1 MEKPII
7 IAHRGASAY
16 RPEHTLE
23 SYRLAVEMGADFI
36 EPDLVSTKDGHLI
49 ARHDNVLNLTTDVA
63 NREAFADRKA
73 QKTIDGESVEGWFS
87 EDFTLE
93 EIKTMRAVERIP
105 DLRPANTEYDGQYG
119 IPTLQEIITLVREL
133 EAEHGRTIGIY
144 IETKHP
150 SHFAAEG
157 LAMEPALLEILHE
170 AGYTTNDAPIFL
182 QSFEV
187 SNLKWM
193 RQRTELP
200 LVQLLWLDEKPVD
213 VMLAGGDLTY
223 EHMATAEGLKE
234 VAEYADGVGPAKFML
249 FEISMMDLMGGEV
262 DLMSTEPNS
271 FVHDAHAA
279 GLQVHPYTF
288 RAENAFLPP
297 SLRSSDQEDLPGLL
311 EDEILMFMQQGV
323 DGLFTDNPDIGVKA
337 KKRFLESN

>member
-7 IAHRGASAY
+7 IAHRGASGY

-23 SYRLAVEMGADFI
+23 SYRLAVEMGADFV

-63 NREAFADRKA
+63 DREEFADRKTK
-73 QKTIDGESVEGWFS
+73 KTIDGETAEGWFS

-93 EIKTMRAVERIP
+93 EIKTLRAVERIP

-119 IPTLQEIITLVREL
+119 IPTLQEIIALVREL
-133 EAEHGRTIGIY
+133 EAAYGRTIGIY

-157 LAMEPALLEILHE
+157 LSMEPVLLEILHE
-170 AGYTTNDAPIFL
+170 AGYTTKDAPIFL

-223 EHMATAEGLKE
+223 GHMATAEGLKE
-234 VAEYADGVGPAKFML
+234 IAQYADGVGPAKFML
-249 FEISMMDLMGGEV
+249 FEISMMDLMGGEA
-262 DLMSTEPNS
+262 DLMTAEPNS

-297 SLRSSDQEDLPGLL
+297 SLRSSDREELSGLL
-311 EDEILMFMQQGV
+311 EDEILMFMRLGV
-323 DGLFTDNPDIGVKA
+323 DGLFTDNPDIGIKA
-337 KKRFLESN
+337 KKRFLQPN